1 MPFYNVGA
9 KWVKWK
15 CGYKYGVYAYICS
28 GRRDRVSV
36 ENTHSFF
43 VRDTAPSMDRDY
55 HGSNPPSKRYRSAI
69 DRERPDTLEARAPGH
84 DAH

>member
-1 MPFYNVGA
+1 LRFYNVGA

-15 CGYKYGVYAYICS
+15 FGYKYGVYAYICS

-43 VRDTAPSMDRDY
+43 VRDRAPSMDR
-55 HGSNPPSKRYRSAI
+55 N
-69 DRERPDTLEARAPGH
+69 
-84 DAH
+84 